1 MKFVHDLVD
10 INISPNN
17 VTVRLTKIMNNVLEH
32 LKILIF
38 KVIFYRGKLIES
50 FQKKFH

>member
-1 MKFVHDLVD
+1 MKIVHDLVD

-38 KVIFYRGKLIES
+38 KVIFSVEN
-50 FQKKFH
+50 